1 VGQPLIEDC
10 FADRNDH
17 RPEKDPEQAVQ
28 PTWAP
33 TGRTTGPYSWLHRQH
48 HKDGVRCVVSQS
60 LSNRSGVA
68 RLTSLHPVRIMATL
82 SSSLRMSNMS
92 RTPDSPAAPNA

>member
-1 VGQPLIEDC
+1 MICNGFKGGTGTSSRILDAQSGGYTVGVLVQC
-10 FADRNDH
+10 NYG
-17 RPEKDPEQAVQ
+17 RPPQLRIAGIPVVREMNVQ
-28 PTWAP
+28 
-33 TGRTTGPYSWLHRQH
+33 H
-48 HKDGVRCVVSQS
+48 QS

-68 RLTSLHPVRIMATL
+68 RFTSLHPVRIIATL